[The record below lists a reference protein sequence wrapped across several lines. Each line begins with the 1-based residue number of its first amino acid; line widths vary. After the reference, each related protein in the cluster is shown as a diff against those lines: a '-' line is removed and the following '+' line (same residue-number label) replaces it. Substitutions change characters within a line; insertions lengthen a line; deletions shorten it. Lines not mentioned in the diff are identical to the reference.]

1 MPLLEMAAAD
11 KHIASCPECQRE
23 LAPTVAA
30 LAMWHADLEP
40 KPSLQARLATGCTC
54 LLITSTKDVLR

>member
-1 MPLLEMAAAD
+1 MAPAD
-11 KHIASCPECQRE
+11 KHIAACPECQRE

-30 LAMWHADLEP
+30 LAMWPADVLEP